1 MDIFVVIYYVL
12 NYIKSIPQIIKLIR
26 TKSAGDYSLGT
37 ICMQFIAVLSWSLYI
52 FTSKQSTL
60 VYIGTVA
67 DLLILIITDVLIV
80 MYYHSGRKTNDN

>member
-37 ICMQFIAVLSWSLYI
+37 IWMQFVAVLSWSLYI

-80 MYYHSGRKTNDN
+80 MYYHNGRRNEG